1 MTRHIKRGGEV
12 LIKIFPDKPITK
24 KPAETRMG
32 SGKGGVEYYIAVI
45 KPGKILYEMAG
56 VDKAVASEALG
67 LAAAKLNLKTK
78 LITRHD
84 DPWG

>member
-1 MTRHIKRGGEV
+1 
-12 LIKIFPDKPITK
+12 
-24 KPAETRMG
+24 
-32 SGKGGVEYYIAVI
+32 
-45 KPGKILYEMAG
+45 MAG